1 LARPVATYT
10 AVVRRI
16 LLVEDDAEAVRMLGF
31 ALRENGY
38 EVAEAATGH
47 LALAQVAR
55 RDPDLILLDLF
66 LSGGMNGGEFL
77 AEYRRS
83 GGRAKVIVISGAAR
97 ADPIARDL
105 VVDEFVGK
113 PFDLER
119 LLESVRRFAYG

>member
-1 LARPVATYT
+1 M
-10 AVVRRI
+10 RRI

-38 EVAEAATGH
+38 EVATAATGY
-47 LALAQVAR
+47 LALGEIAR
-55 RDPDLILLDLF
+55 REPDVILLDLF
-66 LSGGMNGGEFL
+66 LSGGMNGGELL
-77 AEYRRS
+77 AQYRHS

-105 VVDEFVGK
+105 VVDEFIGK

-119 LLESVRRFAYG
+119 LLDSVRRFAYG

>member
-1 LARPVATYT
+1 M
-10 AVVRRI
+10 RRI

-38 EVAEAATGH
+38 EVATAATGH
-47 LALAQVAR
+47 LALEEVAR

-77 AEYRRS
+77 AQYRRA
-83 GGRAKVIVISGAAR
+83 GGRARVIVISGAAR

-105 VVDEFVGK
+105 VVDEYVGK

>member
-1 LARPVATYT
+1 MCWSAPPLALTQPDEKIR
-10 AVVRRI
+10 
-16 LLVEDDAEAVRMLGF
+16 
-31 ALRENGY
+31 LRERG
-38 EVAEAATGH
+38 A
-47 LALAQVAR
+47 
-55 RDPDLILLDLF
+55 
-66 LSGGMNGGEFL
+66 SGVVGSDEGFL

-105 VVDEFVGK
+105 VVDEFIGK